1 METKISEIK
10 DDIISFKYK
19 GKLVTINISR
29 ELEINENI
37 INSQLKNIPSNY
49 AFLCLLRDKIIK
61 RRDKLEKEKDYHI
74 VKLGYII
81 RNLIIG

>member
-29 ELEINENI
+29 ELEIN
-37 INSQLKNIPSNY
+37 
-49 AFLCLLRDKIIK
+49 
-61 RRDKLEKEKDYHI
+61 
-74 VKLGYII
+74 
-81 RNLIIG
+81 